1 MYYSPNHKPTESF
14 YGRHELLLQQVRNG
28 RHARQL
34 RAARTLGSPP
44 GRERRVVGLSQAIA
58 LWGRARTPFFRA

>member
-1 MYYSPNHKPTESF
+1 VYYAPNHKPTESF
-14 YGRHELLLQQVRNG
+14 YGRHELLQQTRNS

-44 GRERRVVGLSQAIA
+44 GRERRVVGLGQAIA
-58 LWGRARTPFFRA
+58 LWARGL